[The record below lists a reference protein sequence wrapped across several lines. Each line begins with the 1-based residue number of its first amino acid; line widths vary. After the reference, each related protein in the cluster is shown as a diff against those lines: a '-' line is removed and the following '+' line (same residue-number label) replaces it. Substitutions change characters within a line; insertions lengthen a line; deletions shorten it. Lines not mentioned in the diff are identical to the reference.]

1 MGTAGWVTLVAMN
14 SESSTSVDASR
25 PAFGYQAALD
35 TVRDW
40 AERLAVAAES
50 APLDT
55 PVPSC
60 PGWDLG
66 KLVRHTGRVHRYV
79 AALVA
84 QRAPEVPARDLVD
97 FGCPAD
103 DGEPSAWIA
112 WYRSG
117 AEQLLAVFDDTTPDT
132 PMWSWGDDQH
142 ATFWARRMAHET
154 VIHAVD
160 AHLAVGT
167 ETAIDPTV
175 AVDGLDELLE
185 IRRTSPTFTQLEEP
199 FAGAGTVHLHATDDS
214 LAPGHGEW
222 MITFG
227 PHGYDSSHGHGKG
240 DVAVKASAAT
250 LELLTL
256 GRASAETAEHHG
268 AQIFGD
274 RDVLDRWLAGMTFT

>member
-1 MGTAGWVTLVAMN
+1 
-14 SESSTSVDASR
+14 
-25 PAFGYQAALD
+25 
-35 TVRDW
+35 
-40 AERLAVAAES
+40 
-50 APLDT
+50 
-55 PVPSC
+55 
-60 PGWDLG
+60 
-66 KLVRHTGRVHRYV
+66 
-79 AALVA
+79 
-84 QRAPEVPARDLVD
+84 
-97 FGCPAD
+97 
-103 DGEPSAWIA
+103 
-112 WYRSG
+112 
-117 AEQLLAVFDDTTPDT
+117 
-132 PMWSWGDDQH
+132 
-142 ATFWARRMAHET
+142 MAHET
-154 VIHAVD
+154 VIHVVD